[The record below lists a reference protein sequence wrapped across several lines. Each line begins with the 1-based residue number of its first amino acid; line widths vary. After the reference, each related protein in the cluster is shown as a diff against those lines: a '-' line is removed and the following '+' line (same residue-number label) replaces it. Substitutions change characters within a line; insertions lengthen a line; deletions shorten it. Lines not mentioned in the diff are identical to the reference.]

1 MKCSPGLVMRDF
13 DPEKEDVLKVVVMD
27 RVRLNDAETA
37 GISGT
42 FLSEPGFVKGD
53 SCRLLTFKAGR

>member
-13 DPEKEDVLKVVVMD
+13 DPEKEDVLMVVVMD

-42 FLSEPGFVKGD
+42 FLLEPGFVKGD